1 VFGVAAADRLTVAGG
16 VDRAAAGGGVDAM
29 TGVLAAAAAA
39 AGVWV
44 AESLDFFMEEDILKS
59 IL

>member
-1 VFGVAAADRLTVAGG
+1 VAAADRLSLAGG
-16 VDRAAAGGGVDAM
+16 VDRAAAVVVVEM

-44 AESLDFFMEEDILKS
+44 AVSLDFFTEDILKS